1 MNQRLEKLKSPSDGV
16 PALTRLRLPAEM
28 RVHQILD
35 AALQAFAN
43 EGYAATRIDDIARLA
58 GLSKGGIYTHFKSK
72 DEIFE
77 ALLTRS
83 LAPRAVHGEVPPD
96 TPVSVAL
103 LVEHIIDRMYDDLT
117 DSQTLLALR
126 LLFADGGKVPQRVAQ
141 WRRGAMATNC
151 AGTVQRH
158 VPDGVRRDDADGGGQ
173 APPCACGDAARAA
186 GAARVRRGCHCVRLN
201 PAAAWQS
208 EFRRRLSWRLKAAR
222 VIRPGRSGH
231 RNRQDLVTQRCRLEL
246 AAEVERAA
254 FPTCTVKVPD
264 AGHPILGLKH
274 VEVR

>member
-1 MNQRLEKLKSPSDGV
+1 
-16 PALTRLRLPAEM
+16 M

-141 WRRGAMATNC
+141 WRRA
-151 AGTVQRH
+151 V
-158 VPDGVRRDDADGGGQ
+158 VEPYLDAIQ
-173 APPCACGDAARAA
+173 VL
-186 GAARVRRGCHCVRLN
+186 VRRG
-201 PAAAWQS
+201 
-208 EFRRRLSWRLKAAR
+208 
-222 VIRPGRSGH
+222 
-231 RNRQDLVTQRCRLEL
+231 
-246 AAEVERAA
+246 AAEGTLRHSVVAEAPWLLIAPGLFSAMFQMAFEETTPTVVARHRRA
-254 FPTCTVKVPD
+254 
-264 AGHPILGLKH
+264 H
-274 VEVR
+274 VAMLQELLAPHASAVAATASV